1 MIDWIRAENAGKLRI
16 CLKDGSSFI
25 ASGNGLEIGVDIGE
39 DEDMFFIRYQ
49 GKPMMLPL
57 SSIEGIDILDEGT

>member
-25 ASGNGLEIGVDIGE
+25 ASGNRLEIGEDIGE

-49 GKPMMLPL
+49 GIPMMLPL
-57 SSIEGIDILDEGT
+57 SSIEGIDILD

>member
-1 MIDWIRAENAGKLRI
+1 MIDWIMAENAGKLRI

-25 ASGNGLEIGVDIGE
+25 ASGNGLEIGEDIGE

-57 SSIEGIDILDEGT
+57 SSIEGIDILD

>member
-25 ASGNGLEIGVDIGE
+25 ASGNGLEIGEDIGE

-49 GKPMMLPL
+49 GKPMMLPI

>member
-16 CLKDGSSFI
+16 YLKDGSSFI
-25 ASGNGLEIGVDIGE
+25 ASGNGLEIGEDIGE

-49 GKPMMLPL
+49 GKPMMLPI